1 MLSRNLEKSLQ
12 DWKLPPSSA
21 SDIFG
26 RSSSGCFFPDC
37 SIKTVEEEVVLHEG
51 SASFPLITKYS
62 KMAHRICNRDGF
74 IHVGMIQV
82 ALKPTKLDSDTYAT
96 ISLSD
101 NRLKYP
107 HSVRSMVESSLRDGP
122 IHFTYFPTY
131 CVHLADSCHS
141 FGIDVEIGG
150 EGSVTLMYRF
160 HYNVVKLPYL
170 ANFTKRFRVD
180 EHGKTTFHLTKIAE
194 GLRVVSK
201 TISWG
206 QGIGLGSAAGNE
218 LASSS
223 AEMGSANVDWK
234 ETAKG
239 HVLKVDVPGFRK
251 EEVRVVVEGDGIL
264 QISGE
269 RSEGGDGGEEGT
281 DKWHCVERS
290 KGRFVR
296 RLRMPQ
302 SANLDDLEAAVENG
316 VLTLTVPKK
325 EVVKTVEVKVI
336 DISG

>member
-26 RSSSGCFFPDC
+26 RSSSGYFFPDC
-37 SIKTVEEEVVLHEG
+37 SVKTVEKEVVLHEG
-51 SASFPLITKYS
+51 SSSFPLITNYRIR
-62 KMAHRICNRDGF
+62 AHQICTGGL

-107 HSVRSMVESSLRDGP
+107 YSVLSMVESSLRDGP

-131 CVHLADSCHS
+131 C
-141 FGIDVEIGG
+141 
-150 EGSVTLMYRF
+150 
-160 HYNVVKLPYL
+160 
-170 ANFTKRFRVD
+170 
-180 EHGKTTFHLTKIAE
+180 
-194 GLRVVSK
+194 
-201 TISWG
+201 
-206 QGIGLGSAAGNE
+206 GIGLGSVAGNE

-223 AEMGSANVDWK
+223 AEMGNPNVDWK

-239 HVLKVDVPGFRK
+239 HVLKVDVPGFKK
-251 EEVRVVVEGDGIL
+251 E
-264 QISGE
+264 
-269 RSEGGDGGEEGT
+269 
-281 DKWHCVERS
+281 ERS

-296 RLRMPQ
+296 RLRMPKK
-302 SANLDDLEAAVENG
+302 ANLDEAEAAVENG
-316 VLTLTVPKK
+316 VLTLTIDA
-325 EVVKTVEVKVI
+325 EVGLKPTKLGSNASAIVQLRDKSYINYENSIFSKAESSLCDGPIYFTYFHGYCFDLDDSCDTFAVDVNIKG
-336 DISG
+336 SGGNESAVLMYRFHYQVVNML